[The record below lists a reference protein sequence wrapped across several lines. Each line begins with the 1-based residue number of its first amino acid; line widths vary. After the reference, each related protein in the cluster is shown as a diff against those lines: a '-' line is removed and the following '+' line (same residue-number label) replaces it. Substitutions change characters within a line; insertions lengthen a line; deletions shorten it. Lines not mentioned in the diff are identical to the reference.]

1 MLSRLTGSEERVSEL
16 PNVPPMV
23 EVDRPE
29 EHPGILIDGVRYE
42 LPRVDD
48 LDLDEEQILFDV
60 SGVILPDFMPA
71 HPSAP
76 EEVKTAVALIQSAR
90 IRNPAF
96 KRALVIIAY
105 RRGNP
110 GLSVEEIEQ
119 RVGKIDAMDAELALY
134 GKARDAEAEDAER
147 P

>member
-1 MLSRLTGSEERVSEL
+1 MTVEPTEA
-16 PNVPPMV
+16 PPMV
-23 EVDRPE
+23 AVDRPSTTTE
-29 EHPGILIDGVRYE
+29 PQIEIDGETYP

-76 EEVKTAVALIQSAR
+76 QELKDAVALMQAAR
-90 IRNPAF
+90 TRNPRF

-105 RRGNP
+105 RRKHP
-110 GLSVEEIEQ
+110 ELEFETIDE
-119 RVGKIDAMDAELALY
+119 RIGKVDAFDAELALY
-134 GKARDAEAEDAER
+134 GKARAAEDEEDDEPDR